1 MTDSAGGGAS
11 ALGELLREAGPVEFA
26 TAAVTLAVLVLGLYV
41 GYQSYR
47 GYRRNDSRPVLFL
60 GIGVAL
66 VATGRPV
73 VSTLG
78 YLLLPGADLVLA
90 VVSFGVSVTGLLS
103 ILYAF
108 SRA

>member
-1 MTDSAGGGAS
+1 M
-11 ALGELLREAGPVEFA
+11 EFA

-41 GYQSYR
+41 GYQAYR

-60 GIGVAL
+60 GIGVTL

-78 YLLLPGADLVLA
+78 YVLLPGADLVLA
-90 VVSFGVSVTGLLS
+90 VLSFGVSVTGLLS